1 MSIKLGLVGVG
12 NHGRMIANLCMA
24 EGAEIAAY
32 DRHKADIVYGF
43 GKRMHW
49 EEMTSK
55 GSELDGV
62 LAMADPETT
71 LKVVSKA
78 IKNGMP
84 VLATKPLMIENID
97 LLSEVRAPLRVD
109 HWRLWSPKYQRL
121 ATKFREDSLSIKGIK
136 IKAYGNGPKRDFSGL
151 FDYGWHALAFVFHLL
166 GIASNTNDEMSIRSV
181 EVLSTADRRQL
192 FKINLGW
199 KHWPGSSNIHGMPV
213 EIITGNGADEKKFE
227 VEVEFKDGTDK
238 IEWPHPKD
246 VGLQNMVS
254 SFLRDINGWSRDNH
268 TGSVANSKELFLS
281 YEINRGLNKIL
292 QAAFDSQ

>member
-1 MSIKLGLVGVG
+1 MSMKLGLVGVG

-24 EGAEIAAY
+24 HGAEIAAY

-49 EEMTSK
+49 EEMTAK
-55 GSELDGV
+55 GSKLDGV

-71 LKVVSKA
+71 LKVVSRA
-78 IKNGMP
+78 IKNGVA
-84 VLATKPLMIENID
+84 VLATKPLMLEDIE
-97 LLSEVRAPLRVD
+97 LLSEIKAPFRVD

-121 ATKFREDSLSIKGIK
+121 ATKFREDSLSISGVK

-181 EVLSTADRRQL
+181 EVLSTADKKQL
-192 FKINLGW
+192 FKIDLGW
-199 KHWPGSSNIHGMPV
+199 KKWPGSSNVHGLPI

-227 VEVEFKDGTDK
+227 VEVEFKDGSEK
-238 IEWPHPKD
+238 IEWPHLKD

-254 SFLRDINGWSRDNH
+254 AFLRDINGGGTTDGTAS
-268 TGSVANSKELFLS
+268 SKELFMS